1 MIKTKKQND
10 IDTLIDNLGIELNIE
25 NKELKQRNN
34 GLLLS
39 DEQINILK
47 NHNINYEQYNT
58 LESLIFKIEEYINDV
73 QGYMDITDIDQVSQE
88 LSEQN
93 YYNNIPKNTFSNNFA
108 IGFFKIL

>member
-1 MIKTKKQND
+1 MIKTNKQND
-10 IDTLIDNLGIELNIE
+10 IDTLLDDLGITLNIE
-25 NKELKQRNN
+25 NTQLKQRKN

-47 NHNINYEQYNT
+47 NHNINYEQYNS
-58 LESLIFKIEEYINDV
+58 LESLIFTIEEYINDV

-93 YYNNIPKNTFSNNFA
+93 YYNNTNK
-108 IGFFKIL
+108 

>member
-10 IDTLIDNLGIELNIE
+10 IDTLLDNLGIELNIE
-25 NKELKQRNN
+25 NTELKPRKN

-39 DEQINILK
+39 EEQINILK

-58 LESLIFKIEEYINDV
+58 LESLIFAIEDYINDV
-73 QGYMDITDIDQVSQE
+73 QGYMDITDIDQVSQQ

-93 YYNNIPKNTFSNNFA
+93 YYNNTNK
-108 IGFFKIL
+108 